1 MREETACVGGE
12 RATADPT
19 ALCTAPLH
27 CLCVPRWTTLLA
39 APTMDGDVLLQPL
52 APPQD
57 PPSMILVALER
68 SMGVVTGAQGHQSQ
82 QSRVE

>member
-1 MREETACVGGE
+1 MREETVSVVGE
-12 RATADPT
+12 RATADRT

-27 CLCVPRWTTLLA
+27 CLYVPHWTTLLA

-57 PPSMILVALER
+57 PQSMILVALER
-68 SMGVVTGAQGHQSQ
+68 SMAVVTGAQGHWSQ
-82 QSRVE
+82 QSRVK